1 MVKVGTRVLTRED
14 GQLDEDRIEQLADQV
29 HHVMST
35 GRKVVL
41 VSSGAVGAGMGRL
54 GLKSRPTDIAQL
66 QAVAAVGQ
74 SILVEAYERSLHR
87 HGRHAAQVLLTAD
100 DLEHRLRY
108 LNARNT
114 LVTLLEFGAVPII
127 NENDTVAVEE
137 LQTTFGDNDR
147 LAAIVTNLIR
157 APLLVLLSDVDGL
170 FDGDPRQPG
179 SRVIPTVDRL
189 DESVLGLVRDRLG
202 GLSKGGMASKL
213 EAARLATT
221 GGENVIIASGRA
233 PDVLPQIIAGQPIG
247 TLFLAQGQ
255 TVAARKR
262 WIGLTV
268 KPRGRLILDAGAK
281 AAVELNGRSLLAAG
295 VVEAEG
301 QFQKGDVLSLRGP
314 DGAEFARGLTNYNA
328 DEVRRIKGLKTRQIA
343 EVLGHCPYDEVIH
356 RDNMV
361 VTTTRPFLAPSRPV
375 ARGWFGAVAR
385 GTLAAK
391 QARAVLVG
399 IVVVVDQLQRA
410 PADQP
415 AVLVDFLRAVADHS
429 ARHLGQDVRPGGD
442 GAVGCRCGKRS
453 SP

>member
-1 MVKVGTRVLTRED
+1 MKDLLRQEIAALATTIVVKVGTRVLTGED
-14 GQLDEDRIEQLADQV
+14 GQLDVERIQQLADQV
-29 HHVMST
+29 HHVMSS

-54 GLKSRPTDIAQL
+54 GLKKRPSDIAQL

-87 HGRHAAQVLLTAD
+87 HGRHAAQVLLTAE

-114 LVTLLEFGAVPII
+114 LVTLLDFGAVPII

-137 LQTTFGDNDR
+137 LHNTFGDNDR

-189 DESVLGLVRDRLG
+189 DAAVLAMVRDRLG
-202 GLSKGGMASKL
+202 GLSKGGMAGKL

-221 GGENVIIASGRA
+221 GGENVIIACGQTR
-233 PDVLPQIIAGQPIG
+233 DILPRIVAGEPIG

-268 KPRGRLILDAGAK
+268 KPRGRLLLDAGAK
-281 AAVELNGRSLLAAG
+281 AAIELKGRSLLAAG
-295 VVEAEG
+295 VVAAEG
-301 QFQKGDVLSLRGP
+301 QFHKGDVVGLRGP
-314 DGAEFARGLTNYNA
+314 DGLEFARGLTNYSA
-328 DEVRRIKGLKTRQIA
+328 EEVQRIKGLKTRQIA
-343 EVLGHCPYDEVIH
+343 QVLGDCPYDEVIH

-361 VTTTRPFLAPSRPV
+361 VT
-375 ARGWFGAVAR
+375 
-385 GTLAAK
+385 AK
-391 QARAVLVG
+391 
-399 IVVVVDQLQRA
+399 RA
-410 PADQP
+410 P
-415 AVLVDFLRAVADHS
+415 
-429 ARHLGQDVRPGGD
+429 
-442 GAVGCRCGKRS
+442 
-453 SP
+453 

>member
-1 MVKVGTRVLTRED
+1 MKDLLRQEIAALATTIVVKVGTRVLTRED
-14 GQLDEDRIEQLADQV
+14 GQLDPERIGQLADQV
-29 HHVMST
+29 HHAMST

-54 GLKSRPTDIAQL
+54 GLKSRPTDIAKL

-87 HGRHAAQVLLTAD
+87 HGRHAAQVLLTAE

-114 LVTLLEFGAVPII
+114 LVTLLELGAVPII

-137 LQTTFGDNDR
+137 LQNTFGDNDR

-170 FDGDPRQPG
+170 FDGDPRQPD
-179 SRVIPTVDRL
+179 SRVIPTVEQL
-189 DESVLGLVRDRLG
+189 DSSVQGLVRDRLDG
-202 GLSKGGMASKL
+202 VSKGGMASKL

-221 GGENVIIASGRA
+221 GGENVIIASGRT
-233 PDVLPQIIAGQPIG
+233 PDVLSRIIAGETVG

-268 KPRGRLILDAGAK
+268 KPRGRLILDAGAR
-281 AAVELNGRSLLAAG
+281 AAIELKGRSLLAAG

-301 QFQKGDVLSLRGP
+301 QFQKGDVVGLRGP
-314 DGAEFARGLTNYNA
+314 DGVEFARGLTNYSV
-328 DEVRRIKGLKTRQIA
+328 DEIRRIKGLKTHQIA
-343 EVLGHCPYDEVIH
+343 EVLGHCPYDEIIH

-361 VTTTRPFLAPSRPV
+361 VTTRKATEH
-375 ARGWFGAVAR
+375 
-385 GTLAAK
+385 
-391 QARAVLVG
+391 Q
-399 IVVVVDQLQRA
+399 
-410 PADQP
+410 
-415 AVLVDFLRAVADHS
+415 DF
-429 ARHLGQDVRPGGD
+429 
-442 GAVGCRCGKRS
+442 
-453 SP
+453 